1 VARSTVGEKFLYLA
15 YVFAG
20 LIYLLYAWNLSR
32 RLGQSQ
38 KELNDLRKR
47 LQASPPSNSQ
57 TP

>member
-1 VARSTVGEKFLYLA
+1 VGEKFLYLA

-32 RLGQSQ
+32 RLVQSR

-47 LQASPPSNSQ
+47 LQASPPSNSLS
-57 TP
+57 P